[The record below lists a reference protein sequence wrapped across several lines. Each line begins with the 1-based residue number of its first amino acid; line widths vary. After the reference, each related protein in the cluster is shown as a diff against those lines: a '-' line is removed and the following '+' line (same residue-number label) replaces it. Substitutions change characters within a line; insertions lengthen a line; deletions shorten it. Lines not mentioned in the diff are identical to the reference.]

1 MFKKKIQKLRKSFL
15 RRFLFLVKREKLLF
29 KLNDIELNLDI
40 RDSIDREIF
49 FTGYYEEK
57 QIQYLIENIKKYN
70 IKRFIDVG
78 ANIGIYALSIANSI
92 PNVMIDAFEP
102 HKRAFE
108 RMEKNVMQNNFSN
121 IIKCHNFALSNENK
135 EGYLLASERFGE
147 YQSGGAKLSSEGKMK
162 IKQVCGDKILKDENK
177 TIAIKVDVE
186 GLELLVLQGIVNLIK
201 NNRIFL
207 QIEIFD
213 QEFVRTSSFLD
224 KHNFRLINKGTF
236 THQDT
241 VKDYFYINF

>member
-92 PNVMIDAFEP
+92 PNVIIDAFEP

-121 IIKCHNFALSNENK
+121 IIKCHNFALSNENN
-135 EGYLLASERFGE
+135 EGYLLASTRFGE
-147 YQSGGAKLSSEGKMK
+147 YQSGGAKLSSEGEMK

-213 QEFVRTSSFLD
+213 QEFSKTSSFLD